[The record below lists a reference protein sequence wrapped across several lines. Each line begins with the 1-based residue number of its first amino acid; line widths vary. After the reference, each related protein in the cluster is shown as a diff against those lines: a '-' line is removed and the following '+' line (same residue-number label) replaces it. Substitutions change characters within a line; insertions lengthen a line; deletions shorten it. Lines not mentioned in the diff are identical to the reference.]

1 MHGLMMD
8 QPLLISSILRHAEL
22 YHSDGEIVSRT
33 VEGPI
38 HRDTYGG
45 LARRAR
51 QLANALT
58 GLGVGMGDR
67 VATIAWNGYR
77 HLEAYYAISGIGAV
91 CHTINPRLF
100 PEQLT
105 SIVNHAQDRVLFFD
119 INLAPLVA
127 KMRAHWPKDLVYV
140 AMCNRAHL
148 PTGEGLEGVL
158 AYED

>member
-1 MHGLMMD
+1 M
-8 QPLLISSILRHAEL
+8 
-22 YHSDGEIVSRT
+22 SRT

-100 PEQLT
+100 PQQIAY
-105 SIVNHAQDRVLFFD
+105 IVNHAEDRYVLLDLTFLPLMEA
-119 INLAPLVA
+119 LADHLKGVRGFVVMA
-127 KMRAHWPKDLVYV
+127 DRASIPDTKLRDVI
-140 AMCNRAHL
+140 
-148 PTGEGLEGVL
+148 
-158 AYED
+158 AYEDLINSHSDRLEWPEFDERTASST